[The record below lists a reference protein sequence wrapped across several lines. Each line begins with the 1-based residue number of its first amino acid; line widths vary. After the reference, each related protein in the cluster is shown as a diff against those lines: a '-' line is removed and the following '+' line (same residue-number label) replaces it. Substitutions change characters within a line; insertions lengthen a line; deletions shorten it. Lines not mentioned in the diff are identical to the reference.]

1 MTDYDATKAAQDCIK
16 AINEKMKKLTHMN
29 IIVAGKTG
37 VGKSTLIN
45 AVFRE
50 NLVETGIGKPV
61 TQHMRCCSKKDYPLS
76 IYDTRGFELGKNAQ
90 EEVKHE
96 VLHVIQEG
104 LAARDVNRAIHCIWY
119 CINATS
125 NRIEEEELKWIRSFI
140 DANKTTQVPVI
151 IVLTQAFSQKNAL
164 VKKNVILN
172 ENIDVAA
179 VVPVLALDY
188 EVSDECTIKA
198 YGLDTLIK
206 IMSQV
211 LPDELQLTL
220 QNVQKASLEE
230 KVKHS
235 QAIVAGSVTAAFG
248 EGFAPI
254 PFSDAALLVPTQ
266 MSMIAGITVC
276 FGLDINTSILTG
288 FVSATLGAG
297 GATILGK
304 TVVSNILKLI
314 PGVGT
319 VVGGAISGATAALIT
334 TALGEAYILLMTQ
347 IFKGEMSVSD
357 IGTEKGR
364 EAMAKLFK
372 EQLKLKKK

>member
-76 IYDTRGFELGKNAQ
+76 IYDTKGFELGKNAQ

-164 VKKNVILN
+164 VMKNVILN
-172 ENIDVAA
+172 ENIEPENLWFKDA
-179 VVPVLALDY
+179 
-188 EVSDECTIKA
+188 
-198 YGLDTLIK
+198 
-206 IMSQV
+206 
-211 LPDELQLTL
+211 
-220 QNVQKASLEE
+220 QK
-230 KVKHS
+230 K
-235 QAIVAGSVTAAFG
+235 
-248 EGFAPI
+248 
-254 PFSDAALLVPTQ
+254 LL
-266 MSMIAGITVC
+266 
-276 FGLDINTSILTG
+276 
-288 FVSATLGAG
+288 
-297 GATILGK
+297 
-304 TVVSNILKLI
+304 
-314 PGVGT
+314 
-319 VVGGAISGATAALIT
+319 
-334 TALGEAYILLMTQ
+334 AYIYEHYSESLSYYLH
-347 IFKGEMSVSD
+347 FNKNG
-357 IGTEKGR
+357 K
-364 EAMAKLFK
+364 
-372 EQLKLKKK
+372 

>member
-164 VKKNVILN
+164 VMKNVILN

>member
-164 VKKNVILN
+164 VMKNVILN

-347 IFKGEMSVSD
+347 IFKGEMNVSD

>member
-76 IYDTRGFELGKNAQ
+76 IYDTKGFELGKNAQ

-164 VKKNVILN
+164 VMKNVILN

>member
-96 VLHVIQEG
+96 VLHAIQEG

-164 VKKNVILN
+164 VMKNVILN

-188 EVSDECTIKA
+188 EVSDEYTIKA
-198 YGLDTLIK
+198 YGLDTVIK

>member
-1 MTDYDATKAAQDCIK
+1 MADLDATKFAQDCIK
-16 AINEKMKKLTHMN
+16 AINEKIKNLTHMN

-61 TQHMRCCSKKDYPLS
+61 TQHMRCYSKKNYPLS

-90 EEVKHE
+90 DDVKHE
-96 VLHVIQEG
+96 VLNTIQEG
-104 LAARDVNRAIHCIWY
+104 LATQDVNKAIHCIWY

-125 NRIEEEELKWIRSFI
+125 NRIEEEELKWLRSFT

-151 IVLTQAFSQKNAL
+151 IVLTQAISHKSAL
-164 VKKNVILN
+164 AMKNVILN
-172 ENIDVAA
+172 ENVGVAS

-188 EVSDECTIKA
+188 EISDEYMVKA

-211 LPDELQLTL
+211 LPDELQDTL
-220 QNVQKASLEE
+220 QNVQKASLDE
-230 KVKHS
+230 KVKRS
-235 QAIVAGSVTAAFG
+235 QAIVASSVAAAFG
-248 EGFAPI
+248 EGVAPI

-266 MSMIAGITVC
+266 MAMIAGITVC

-297 GATILGK
+297 GATIRGK
-304 TVVSNILKLI
+304 TVVSNILKFI

-319 VVGGAISGATAALIT
+319 VVGGAISGATAGLIT
-334 TALGEAYILLMTQ
+334 TALGEAYISLMTQ
-347 IFKGEMSVSD
+347 IFKGEMSASD
-357 IGTEKGR
+357 IGTEKGKD
-364 EAMAKLFK
+364 AMAKLFK
-372 EQLKLKKK
+372 EQLKRKKK

>member
-96 VLHVIQEG
+96 VLHAIQEG

-164 VKKNVILN
+164 VMKNVILN

>member
-1 MTDYDATKAAQDCIK
+1 MADLDATKFAQDCIK
-16 AINEKMKKLTHMN
+16 AINEKIKNLTHMN

-61 TQHMRCCSKKDYPLS
+61 TQHMRCYSKKDYPLS

-90 EEVKHE
+90 DDVKHE
-96 VLHVIQEG
+96 VLNTIQEG
-104 LAARDVNRAIHCIWY
+104 LATQDVNKAIHCIWY

-125 NRIEEEELKWIRSFI
+125 NRIEEEELKWLQSFT
-140 DANKTTQVPVI
+140 DANKTTKVPVI
-151 IVLTQAFSQKNAL
+151 IVLTQAISHKSAL
-164 VKKNVILN
+164 AMKNVILN
-172 ENIDVAA
+172 ENVGVAS

-188 EVSDECTIKA
+188 EISDEYVVKA

-211 LPDELQLTL
+211 LPDELQDTL
-220 QNVQKASLEE
+220 QNVQKASLDE
-230 KVKHS
+230 KVKRS
-235 QAIVAGSVTAAFG
+235 QAIVASSVAAAFG
-248 EGFAPI
+248 EGVAPI

-266 MSMIAGITVC
+266 MAMIAGITVC
-276 FGLDINTSILTG
+276 YGLDINTSILTG

-304 TVVSNILKLI
+304 TVVSNILKFI

-319 VVGGAISGATAALIT
+319 VVGGAISGATAGLIT
-334 TALGEAYILLMTQ
+334 TALGEAYISLMTQ
-347 IFKGEMSVSD
+347 IFKGEMSASD
-357 IGTEKGR
+357 IGTEKGKD
-364 EAMAKLFK
+364 AMAKLFK
-372 EQLKLKKK
+372 EQLKRKKK

>member
-1 MTDYDATKAAQDCIK
+1 MADFEASKFAQDCIK
-16 AINEKMKKLTHMN
+16 AINEKIKNLTHMN

-61 TQHMRCCSKKDYPLS
+61 TQHMRCYSKKDFPLS
-76 IYDTRGFELGKNAQ
+76 IYDTRGFELGKTAQ
-90 EEVKHE
+90 EDVKQE
-96 VLHVIQEG
+96 VLNAIQDG
-104 LAARDVNRAIHCIWY
+104 LAARDVNKAIHCIWY

-125 NRIEEEELKWIRSFI
+125 NRIEEEELKWLRSFT
-140 DANKTTQVPVI
+140 DANKITQVPVI
-151 IVLTQAFSQKNAL
+151 IVLTQAISQKNAL
-164 VKKNVILN
+164 AMKNVILD
-172 ENIDVAA
+172 ENINVAA
-179 VVPVLALDY
+179 VVPLLALDY
-188 EVSDECTIKA
+188 EISDEYTAKA

-211 LPDELQLTL
+211 LPDELQDTL

-235 QAIVAGSVTAAFG
+235 HAILATAVAAAFG

-266 MSMIAGITVC
+266 IGMIAGITVC
-276 FGLDINTSILTG
+276 FGLDVNASILTG
-288 FVSATLGAG
+288 FASSTLGAG

-304 TVVSNILKLI
+304 TVVANILKLI
-314 PGVGT
+314 PGIGT
-319 VVGGAISGATAALIT
+319 TAGGAISGATASLIT

-347 IFKGEMSVSD
+347 IFKGEMNASD
-357 IGTEKGR
+357 IGTDKGKETMTR
-364 EAMAKLFK
+364 LFK
-372 EQLKLKKK
+372 EQLKLKRQ